1 MIELPYQSALLADAV
16 KAACEMAEHSR
27 DEFLTPEHLLW
38 GISLQAPF
46 QLAFGDCLAHILSD
60 YVNAAGERVP
70 AEMDY
75 SGVTPSSQLME
86 VLNIAYS
93 NMVSAG
99 REEIG
104 VTHILAAMFHLADSF
119 ACNALMEIAEG
130 DKGSFMGKV
139 VDAYE
144 EFGGISEDD
153 ISEYG
158 EQSDDSAVSGDDS
171 AECES
176 SGNRGAWRKYVV
188 CLNDA
193 VHTRNPLIGRLREL
207 DRTVQV
213 LCRRDKNNPLHVG
226 EAGVGKTAIAYGL
239 AARINSGDVPAR
251 LQGARIYSLD
261 LGAMMD
267 GTQYRG
273 DMEKRL
279 KNILEGVK
287 QDGGPDVANIL
298 YIDEVHNIV
307 GAGRVEGSTLDASNL
322 MKPYLED
329 GSLRFMGATTYDEF
343 NRSFSKSKALARRF
357 EKIDVD
363 EPSID
368 ECKKI
373 LYGIKEQYEAYHGVS
388 YSGEALEY
396 AVTASDRYISGRFL
410 PDKAIDL
417 IDEAGAWA
425 EANRK
430 NDAESVIGKSE
441 IAHVLAKVC
450 NVDTLAEERDDA
462 GRLFALQ
469 SNILRRVFGQD
480 VAVRRVAEAVQ
491 MASAGLK
498 DVDKPMASLLFVGPT
513 GVGKTEVARVLADE
527 LSLPLV
533 RFDMS
538 EYAEKHAVA
547 KLIGSPAGYV
557 GYEDGGLLTD
567 AVRKSPHCVLLL
579 DELEKAHSDIFNIL
593 LQVMDYA
600 VLTDNRGNKADFRH
614 VILIMTT
621 NSGARF
627 ARQAS
632 VGFGSRVERGDAMLR
647 AVKKTF
653 KPEFLNRLTDVTVFH
668 DMTRDM
674 AGRILDK
681 KLDLLRQQ
689 LIAKNVELRLSS
701 EAIELLLKEG
711 FSETYGGREIE
722 RVVNNRLKPLLMRA
736 MLFGSLRNGGIAC
749 IKTEGADLKLNN
761 PTT

>member
-16 KAACEMAEHSR
+16 KMACEMAEHHR

-38 GISLQAPF
+38 GISFQAPF
-46 QLAFGDCLAHILSD
+46 QIVCGTHLSRQLLD
-60 YVNAAGERVP
+60 YIDTFSERVP
-70 AEMDY
+70 AEVDY
-75 SGVTPSSQLME
+75 SGVAPSSQLME

-93 NMVSAG
+93 NMMSAG
-99 REEIG
+99 REEIE

-130 DKGSFMGKV
+130 DKGAFMGRV
-139 VDAYE
+139 VDEYE
-144 EFGGISEDD
+144 ELRDIDD
-153 ISEYG
+153 IFG
-158 EQSDDSAVSGDDS
+158 RDEQLDELLLPGDD
-171 AECES
+171 ADECEGA
-176 SGNRGAWRKYVV
+176 SGKRGWRKYVV

-193 VHTRNPLIGRLREL
+193 VHTRNPLIGRVKEL

-213 LCRRDKNNPLHVG
+213 LCRKDKNNPLHVG
-226 EAGVGKTAIAYGL
+226 EAGVGKTAIAYGI

-261 LGAMMD
+261 LGAMMA

-279 KNILEGVK
+279 KDILEGVK
-287 QDGGPDVANIL
+287 HEGGPDVANIL

-307 GAGRVEGSTLDASNL
+307 GAGRVEGSSLDASNL
-322 MKPYLED
+322 MKPYLEE

-357 EKIDVD
+357 EKIDVP
-363 EPSID
+363 EPSVD
-368 ECKKI
+368 ECLEI
-373 LYGIKEQYEAYHGVS
+373 LNGIKGQYEAYHGVS
-388 YSGEALEY
+388 YTDEALEY

-417 IDEAGAWA
+417 MDEAGAWV
-425 EANRK
+425 ETNRK
-430 NDAESVIGKSE
+430 NDGESLIGKAE
-441 IAHVLAKVC
+441 IALVLAKVC

-462 GRLFALQ
+462 ERLSALQ
-469 SNILRRVFGQD
+469 SKILRRVFGQD
-480 VAVRRVAEAVQ
+480 EAVCRVTEAVQ
-491 MASAGLK
+491 MASAGLN

-600 VLTDNRGNKADFRH
+600 VLTDNRGQKADFRH

-621 NSGARF
+621 NSGAQF

-632 VGFGSRVERGDAMLR
+632 VGFGSRVERGEAMLR

-653 KPEFLNRLTDVTVFH
+653 KPEFLNRLTDITVFH

-674 AGRILDK
+674 AERILDK
-681 KLDLLRQQ
+681 KLDALRSR
-689 LIAKNVELRLSS
+689 LTARNVELHLSS
-701 EAIELLLKEG
+701 EAVELLLREG

-722 RVVNNRLKPLLMRA
+722 RVVNNRLKPILMRA
-736 MLFGSLRNGGIAC
+736 ILFGCLRNGGAALIE
-749 IKTEGADLKLNN
+749 TEG
-761 PTT
+761 TTLRLTS